1 MEQTTKITK
10 IKSHKAGAR
19 TNMNKLQFAA
29 WRKCKQCK
37 SEKRKKHKHLRSPS
51 GFGSGLSAPTINIS
65 HREQDGNG
73 WHKYCNYWKSRSL
86 VHQIVSR
93 EQFVIGEPVWSAN
106 LTS

>member
-51 GFGSGLSAPTINIS
+51 GFGSGLSAPTSNTVNRMAMAGTNTVLKVKKVWCIKLSVAN
-65 HREQDGNG
+65 
-73 WHKYCNYWKSRSL
+73 SL
-86 VHQIVSR
+86 SLTN
-93 EQFVIGEPVWSAN
+93 QFGV
-106 LTS
+106 LT

>member
-37 SEKRKKHKHLRSPS
+37 SEKREKHKHLRSPS
-51 GFGSGLSAPTINIS
+51 GFGSGLSAPTS
-65 HREQDGNG
+65 HTVNRMAMAGTNTVIITVITESQEVWCIKLSVAN
-73 WHKYCNYWKSRSL
+73 SL
-86 VHQIVSR
+86 SLTN
-93 EQFVIGEPVWSAN
+93 QFGV
-106 LTS
+106 LT